1 MSKKSSKETDKK
13 SDAEKQSENR
23 GPSTMDWFLFE
34 NKIRNIIQESI
45 SPLFIRDEYNSESIG
60 DINNTILT
68 VQKQVDN
75 LEANEADVMG
85 QLKRA
90 DILYTRVDDIERK
103 LTRDIEDIKNKIEI
117 IQQNHTTEVQKTTR
131 MNKEINVVDEKVS
144 KCFGGLNH
152 SREVFLDLKRY
163 IFDEVTTM
171 KEDLYGKINTI
182 EEDQRQIQIKI
193 DSSNSQIDNHKNLLN
208 SFDTMIEQ
216 INLDV
221 SHKFDLTIKELQED
235 KLDK

>member
-1 MSKKSSKETDKK
+1 MK
-13 SDAEKQSENR
+13 KQSEVDMSSENK

-45 SPLFIRDEYNSESIG
+45 RPLFVRDQYNSETID

-68 VQKQVDN
+68 IQKQVDN
-75 LEANEADVMG
+75 LEANEADFMT

-90 DILYTRVDDIERK
+90 DLLYARVDNIERT
-103 LTRDIEDIKNKIEI
+103 LTRGIEDIKDKIEV
-117 IQQNHTTEVQKTTR
+117 IQQNHKSEVQKTTK
-131 MNKEINVVDEKVS
+131 MNKEIAVADENIT

-152 SREVFLDLKRY
+152 SREVFLDLKKY
-163 IFDEVTTM
+163 MLDEITM
-171 KEDLYGKINTI
+171 IRKDVYGKFNTL
-182 EEDQRQIQIKI
+182 EEGQRQIQIKI
-193 DSSNSQIDNHKNLLN
+193 NTSNSQLDNHKSLLN